1 MRTKDMETGTIGITG
16 RGFNNRIVV
25 IVRPET
31 WSLKRHFYG
40 ARSHEFSKGKGGA
53 YQSSNGVL
61 AIETPIH
68 TGSTGYFYDI
78 DFDDKKIKKQIAR
91 AVAEAKRLAA
101 LSDEELIA
109 EINVGTSI
117 PTGKYGQVDVI
128 NPANITHSLEEFQ
141 TAIAA
146 QIARRA
152 REKSASEE
160 RAERR
165 ASNEKSIKAS
175 LAALGIDV
183 SFSVD
188 DTKVTFFGATDLAE
202 ALAKV
207 AASK

>member
-31 WSLKRHFYG
+31 WSLKRHLYG
-40 ARSHEFSKGKGGA
+40 ARFHEFSKGKGGA
-53 YQSSNGVL
+53 YQTTNGVL
-61 AIETPIH
+61 AIETSIH

-78 DFDDKKIKKQIAR
+78 DFEDKKVKKQIAR

-109 EINVGTSI
+109 EINAGTSA

-128 NPANITHSLEEFQ
+128 NPANITHSIEEFQ
-141 TAIAA
+141 TAVAA
-146 QIARRA
+146 QIASRA
-152 REKSASEE
+152 REKASRDE
-160 RAERR
+160 RAEKK

>member
-31 WSLKRHFYG
+31 WSLKRHLYG
-40 ARSHEFSKGKGGA
+40 ARFHEFSKGKGGA
-53 YQSSNGVL
+53 YQTTNGVL
-61 AIETPIH
+61 AIETSIH
-68 TGSTGYFYDI
+68 TGSAGYFYGI
-78 DFDDKKIKKQIAR
+78 DFDKPKIKKQIAR
-91 AVAEAKRLAA
+91 AVAEAHRLAA
-101 LSDEELIA
+101 LSDADLVAELNA
-109 EINVGTSI
+109 GSSA
-117 PTGKYGQVDVI
+117 PFGKYGQVDVLVTG
-128 NPANITHSLEEFQ
+128 NITHTIEQ
-141 TAIAA
+141 YAA
-146 QIARRA
+146 EVIEQDAA
-152 REKSASEE
+152 RERDQTRREE
-160 RAERR
+160 RANER